1 MTPSPPHSIFVKEE
15 FWMTLIVHNVK
26 FRLQEIYTKFSDLW
40 NAKIDKKNMH
50 KKKKSHKIIF
60 MWFGNLFMSME
71 LQWFYYSQGKI

>member
-40 NAKIDKKNMH
+40 DAKIEIYIYIYIYSPKKNNH
-50 KKKKSHKIIF
+50 T
-60 MWFGNLFMSME
+60 
-71 LQWFYYSQGKI
+71 QDVVR